1 MGFAEEAKNVAERQ
15 KDAGADQLQHMA
27 DAVHAAARE
36 VEGQLPPAAADYIR
50 NAATRLEDAVGSL
63 KEKSV
68 DDLMKDFSRFASER
82 PALLF
87 GGAVFAGL
95 ALSRF
100 LKSSAD
106 ETSRSET
113 NYGGA

>member
-1 MGFAEEAKNVAERQ
+1 MGFAEEAKNIAERQ

-50 NAATRLEDAVGSL
+50 KAATRLEQTVGSL

-68 DDLMKDFSRFASER
+68 DDLTKDFSRFASER

-87 GGAVFAGL
+87 GGAMFAGF

-106 ETSRSET
+106 ERNASEA
-113 NYGGA
+113 NYDGA